1 MNERPSVFVTGVSTG
16 IGHAI
21 AQVFTHRGWRVF
33 GSVRK
38 PEDGDRLHRELGV
51 ATLVFDVRDE
61 QGIRAAVEDVRR
73 CLGNAKLGA
82 LVNNA
87 GIAIAGPL
95 VLQPASDFIEQLE
108 TNLLGPFL
116 VTKAFAPLLGTDRSR
131 TGPPGRIVNIS
142 SVGGK
147 VALPFL
153 GAYAASKHGLEG
165 MSESLRRELM
175 LYGIDVIVVA
185 PGSVATPIW
194 DKAQAADLGPYRT
207 SDYADAMQACR
218 NYMIQE
224 GRKGLAPSEIGE
236 VVFKALTSRRP
247 KIRYAVVPGAFRNWI
262 LPRLLPKRLV
272 DRIIAR
278 ATGLLPD

>member
-1 MNERPSVFVTGVSTG
+1 M
-16 IGHAI
+16 
-21 AQVFTHRGWRVF
+21 
-33 GSVRK
+33 
-38 PEDGDRLHRELGV
+38 
-51 ATLVFDVRDE
+51 
-61 QGIRAAVEDVRR
+61 
-73 CLGNAKLGA
+73 
-82 LVNNA
+82 NNA
-87 GIAIAGPL
+87 GVAIGGPL
-95 VLQPASDFIEQLE
+95 VLQPASDFIKQLE
-108 TNLLGPFL
+108 TNL
-116 VTKAFAPLLGTDRSR
+116 TKAFAPLLGTDRCR

-153 GAYAASKHGLEG
+153 GAYAALKHGVEG

-207 SDYADAMQACR
+207 SDYADAVQACR

-262 LPRLLPKRLV
+262 LPRLLPKRMV
-272 DRIIAR
+272 DRAIAR
-278 ATGLLPD
+278 ITGLLPD

>member
-1 MNERPSVFVTGVSTG
+1 
-16 IGHAI
+16 
-21 AQVFTHRGWRVF
+21 
-33 GSVRK
+33 
-38 PEDGDRLHRELGV
+38 
-51 ATLVFDVRDE
+51 
-61 QGIRAAVEDVRR
+61 
-73 CLGNAKLGA
+73 
-82 LVNNA
+82 
-87 GIAIAGPL
+87 
-95 VLQPASDFIEQLE
+95 
-108 TNLLGPFL
+108 
-116 VTKAFAPLLGTDRSR
+116 
-131 TGPPGRIVNIS
+131 
-142 SVGGK
+142 
-147 VALPFL
+147 
-153 GAYAASKHGLEG
+153 
-165 MSESLRRELM
+165 M

-194 DKAQAADLGPYRT
+194 DKAQAADLGPYHT

-262 LPRLLPKRLV
+262 LPRLLPKKLV